1 MNVWFPTILPPV
13 YGYPFAFSSTQ
24 TIPDFRIPILSRQN
38 LPTIGDDE
46 KTDSGTA
53 PTFPFPQLPTLPRL
67 PGLQVPKLG
76 LPQSEEEE
84 PLPGNFTGWA
94 SMIPEFWKG
103 FLEKVGQN
111 LILTTIGVALLIIG
125 GILLFS
131 EQLPTREELVT
142 ALKAIK

>member
-1 MNVWFPTILPPV
+1 
-13 YGYPFAFSSTQ
+13 
-24 TIPDFRIPILSRQN
+24 
-38 LPTIGDDE
+38 
-46 KTDSGTA
+46 
-53 PTFPFPQLPTLPRL
+53 
-67 PGLQVPKLG
+67 
-76 LPQSEEEE
+76 
-84 PLPGNFTGWA
+84 
-94 SMIPEFWKG
+94 MIPEFWKG